1 MIFAGCRQV
10 SLGGRNVYQ
19 RLGISAVLLLC
30 LLLTFGGPVSAEP
43 ATRRVLLLH
52 SFERKFSPYYEFSN
66 DFTRELSRQF
76 SGRVNFY
83 EVSLQPA
90 EFSENPPEVPVVN
103 YLQSMFSG
111 TQLDL
116 VVAIGGPAAR
126 FIAKYQAQIFP
137 LTPVLLTSM
146 DLRHLQMATLTPNDT
161 VAGVRIDA
169 PLVVQNILQL
179 RPKTTHIYMVIG
191 HSSLEQY
198 WRKELDQDF
207 QPLKDRVTFVW
218 WDKLSLAEMVK
229 RSTAL
234 KSDAA
239 IFYVV
244 LSLDSAGVPQTE
256 ESALAELHAHTKAP
270 IFGLNNN
277 QLGRGTV
284 GGPMI
289 AIDALAQHAASAA
302 VRILNGEKPASV
314 QIAPQVPG
322 PYAYDWRELRR
333 WNIDAN
339 RLPSGSI
346 VKFRELTVWQKYKW
360 YIGLTLFIGLAET
373 LLILALV
380 ANLAKRRHAE
390 RKVREVGK
398 QLLHAQETER
408 ARIARELHDDITQRL
423 ARMSIDADSAESAKD
438 PAAYM
443 SGMREKLMDLSEDV
457 HSLAYRLHP
466 ALLERLGLA
475 NALTVECERFSHKE
489 GIPVSIQV
497 DEIRAHIPQDA
508 ALCLFRVTQE
518 ALSNVTRHAH
528 ASAANVAVHEKD
540 GGLQLSVSDTGIG
553 FALDQK
559 DHHPSLGLQGMQERV
574 YMLNGKITIT
584 SNPGRGTTIVA
595 WVPLGEG
602 PKDGRDLDQKTPS
615 LPSESVQDTRS

>member
-1 MIFAGCRQV
+1 MIFAGHRQV
-10 SLGGRNVYQ
+10 SLGGRNACQ
-19 RLGISAVLLLC
+19 RLGLRAVLLLG
-30 LLLTFGGPVSAEP
+30 LLLTFSVPGSAQQPV
-43 ATRRVLLLH
+43 RRVLLLH

-66 DFTRELSRQF
+66 DFSRELSRQF

-90 EFSENPPEVPVVN
+90 EFSENPLEAPVVN

-137 LTPVLLTSM
+137 STPVLLTSM
-146 DLRHLQMATLTPNDT
+146 DLRHLQTATLTPNDA
-161 VAGVRIDA
+161 VVGVTIDG

-179 RPKTTHIYMVIG
+179 RPKTTHIYVVIG
-191 HSSLEQY
+191 NSTLERY
-198 WRKELDQDF
+198 WREELERDV
-207 QPLKDRVTFVW
+207 QPLKSRLTFVW

-229 RSTAL
+229 QSAAL
-234 KSDAA
+234 ESDAA

-256 ESALAELHAHTKAP
+256 ENALAELHAHTNAP
-270 IFGLNNN
+270 IFGL
-277 QLGRGTV
+277 QSTQVGRGTV
-284 GGPMI
+284 GGPVM
-289 AIDALAQHAASAA
+289 AIDTLAQHAASAA

-314 QIAPQVPG
+314 QTAPQAPG
-322 PYAYDWRELRR
+322 PYVYDWRELRR

-339 RLPSGSI
+339 RLPPGSI

-360 YIGLTLFIGLAET
+360 YIGLTLFVGLAET
-373 LLILALV
+373 LLILALI
-380 ANLAKRRHAE
+380 ANLVERRRAE
-390 RKVREVGK
+390 RKAREVGK
-398 QLLHAQETER
+398 QLLHAQEAER

-423 ARMSIDADSAESAKD
+423 ARMSIDADSADSAKD
-438 PAAYM
+438 PAAHI

-497 DEIRAHIPQDA
+497 GEIRAHIPHDA

-559 DHHPSLGLQGMQERV
+559 AQHPSLGLQGMRERV

-595 WVPLGEG
+595 WVPLDEE
-602 PKDGRDLDQKTPS
+602 PKDGTELDQKTSS
-615 LPSESVQDTRS
+615 LTSASAQDV